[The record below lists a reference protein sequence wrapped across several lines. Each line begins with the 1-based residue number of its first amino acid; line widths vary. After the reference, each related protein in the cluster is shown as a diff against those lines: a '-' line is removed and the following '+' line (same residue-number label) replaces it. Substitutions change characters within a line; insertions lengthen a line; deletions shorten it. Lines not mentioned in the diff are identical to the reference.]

1 VARVI
6 AKKMSDELMKPNTA
20 DSRQRQ
26 ILDCLRSG
34 DWKIR
39 DRLPVPVGDR
49 MLERLLD
56 FCWIEKRGDEA
67 STEIRITEDG
77 MIALKSPS

>member
-1 VARVI
+1 
-6 AKKMSDELMKPNTA
+6 MKPSAT

-26 ILDCLRSG
+26 VLDCLRSG
-34 DWKIR
+34 DWKSR

-49 MLERLLD
+49 MLQRLLE
-56 FCWIEKRGDEA
+56 FRWIEKRGDAA

-77 MIALKSPS
+77 LFALKSPS